1 MEDDKNVSEPT
12 KDAQEA
18 ELSNTAEGKNSVMI
32 TLGKKKTLR
41 IYLKGE
47 FIKMKCYSHF
57 HHFIILLFY

>member
-32 TLGKKKTLR
+32 TLGKKKPL
-41 IYLKGE
+41 E
-47 FIKMKCYSHF
+47 FT
-57 HHFIILLFY
+57 